1 MTENTGTLDSFEIQ
15 TEHRSLWVDVW
26 RQFRKHK
33 GALVG
38 MFVFMLITFCV
49 FIGPFIYDV
58 DPNAIN
64 FRERN
69 LGPSWSHPLGTD
81 NIGHDTLAQ
90 MLAGG
95 RVSLAVGFLAM
106 LISLLIGSLIGVLAG
121 FIKSLDGPLMRLTDL
136 VSRFA
141 HSSCTSGYHH
151 AVQGYP
157 EDALWTR
164 NGDFFPDCFCDWYN
178 QLDAYGENCQRR
190 CLGDQ
195 RKRICNSR
203 P

>member
-1 MTENTGTLDSFEIQ
+1 MTENTATLDSFEIQ

-69 LGPSWSHPLGTD
+69 LGPSWSHPFPSRGNRVIQGTR
-81 NIGHDTLAQ
+81 TLIQ
-90 MLAGG
+90 FSGLYML
-95 RVSLAVGFLAM
+95 
-106 LISLLIGSLIGVLAG
+106 
-121 FIKSLDGPLMRLTDL
+121 
-136 VSRFA
+136 
-141 HSSCTSGYHH
+141 TSG
-151 AVQGYP
+151 P
-157 EDALWTR
+157 
-164 NGDFFPDCFCDWYN
+164 
-178 QLDAYGENCQRR
+178 
-190 CLGDQ
+190 
-195 RKRICNSR
+195 
-203 P
+203 

>member
-1 MTENTGTLDSFEIQ
+1 MKENTATLDSFEIQ

-69 LGPSWSHPLGTD
+69 LGPSLSHPLGTD
-81 NIGHDTLAQ
+81 NIGP
-90 MLAGG
+90 
-95 RVSLAVGFLAM
+95 VSYTHL
-106 LISLLIGSLIGVLAG
+106 
-121 FIKSLDGPLMRLTDL
+121 R
-136 VSRFA
+136 A
-141 HSSCTSGYHH
+141 HET
-151 AVQGYP
+151 
-157 EDALWTR
+157 
-164 NGDFFPDCFCDWYN
+164 
-178 QLDAYGENCQRR
+178 
-190 CLGDQ
+190 
-195 RKRICNSR
+195 
-203 P
+203 

>member
-1 MTENTGTLDSFEIQ
+1 MTENTATLDSFEIQ

-136 VSRFA
+136 FLALPILPVLLVIIMLFRDNLR
-141 HSSCTSGYHH
+141 TLYG
-151 AVQGYP
+151 P
-157 EDALWTR
+157 EK
-164 NGDFFPDCFCDWYN
+164 GIF
-178 QLDAYGENCQRR
+178 
-190 CLGDQ
+190 
-195 RKRICNSR
+195 S
-203 P
+203 

>member
-1 MTENTGTLDSFEIQ
+1 MTENTATLDSFEIQ

-136 VSRFA
+136 FLALRDAYVSFQGVGPARTVVGIIKDVSRK
-141 HSSCTSGYHH
+141 SG
-151 AVQGYP
+151 VLLVLVG
-157 EDALWTR
+157 
-164 NGDFFPDCFCDWYN
+164 FPRQEF
-178 QLDAYGENCQRR
+178 LHG
-190 CLGDQ
+190 
-195 RKRICNSR
+195 
-203 P
+203 